1 MESLPCR
8 IPVARMPWRRS
19 MARRCSLRYL
29 LLLLL
34 CPFVLGSVRL
44 ELKRW
49 PDGGVGVPLW
59 NFSSMGG
66 IIFRTFRRMS
76 LVD

>member
-8 IPVARMPWRRS
+8 IPVARMPWRKS

-44 ELKRW
+44 ELERR
-49 PDGGVGVPLW
+49 PDGGVGYLCGISLAWVESSSALLGGCLW
-59 NFSSMGG
+59 
-66 IIFRTFRRMS
+66 
-76 LVD
+76 

>member
-1 MESLPCR
+1 M
-8 IPVARMPWRRS
+8 
-19 MARRCSLRYL
+19 
-29 LLLLL
+29 
-34 CPFVLGSVRL
+34 
-44 ELKRW
+44 
-49 PDGGVGVPLW
+49 DGGVGVPLW